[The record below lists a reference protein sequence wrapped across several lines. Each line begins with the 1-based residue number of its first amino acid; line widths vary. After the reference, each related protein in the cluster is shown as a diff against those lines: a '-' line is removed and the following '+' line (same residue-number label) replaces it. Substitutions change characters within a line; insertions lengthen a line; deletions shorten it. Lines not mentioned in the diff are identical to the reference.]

1 MKEDLSQK
9 TDYELLK
16 IDQIYQ
22 SGKGDLS
29 RHIAEDEFMK
39 RYLPLLLDIVDHSFV
54 EGQTKVPKVEL
65 ILAGLQVLKD
75 TADFYDPYNS
85 GMFIWISTNIAEK
98 ISKRLQKD

>member
-16 IDQIYQ
+16 IDQIYK
-22 SGKGDLS
+22 SGEGDLS
-29 RHIAEDEFMK
+29 SHIAEDEFMK
-39 RYLPLLLDIVDHSFV
+39 RYLPLLFDIVDHSFV

-75 TADFYDPYNS
+75 TAGVYNPYNS
-85 GMFIWISTNIAEK
+85 GMFIWISTNIAKE
-98 ISKRLQKD
+98 ISKRLQKH